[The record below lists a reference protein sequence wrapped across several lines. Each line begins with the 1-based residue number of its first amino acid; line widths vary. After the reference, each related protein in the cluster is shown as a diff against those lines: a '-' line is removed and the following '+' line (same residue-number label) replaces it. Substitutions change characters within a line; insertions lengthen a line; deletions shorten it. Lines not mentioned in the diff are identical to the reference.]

1 MPLLQSHIKQVDVP
15 SRREALRGEGT
26 SCSNNAWDCLNTP
39 AQFGIIFSI
48 VIVVIAIIWIYWYTV
63 IRPRQERIKESG
75 EDVELDLG
83 DGRTVIVSSGPHQ
96 RTVVFRDHRSPTPPP
111 PAYRPPTPG
120 RGFVVEPSGFAATT
134 ESSQPSPREPLAQ
147 LWPPQIPPQRPQPPQ
162 QVPPQTM
169 NNPSFVRGHP
179 VPGSYSQPMP
189 FAMYPPQVVVPGP
202 PPPPPA
208 MMYPRAQ
215 PQAYHVVPPPPPPPP
230 QPSPATGMSVQ
241 RLIPPPPI
249 APPPPPPPMSQPPS
263 GGFYQQPLGT
273 GSQIRTRPPS
283 PGHASTIDDDD
294 SDRGGSRPPAN
305 RRGQSPSRGRS
316 PPPGGSHFTRSRTPS
331 PSARRRQQARHRAR
345 PSPSRSQPRG
355 RQRGRGRQRNQD
367 DNTLPQQDGPSSDSP
382 KSSDTSYRSSTSL
395 DSELRT
401 DLASLL
407 VEAGGRQRAHETERL
422 QALVDRYDKEEE
434 EERAFHKD
442 NEKGQK
448 GDKLPRL
455 PGQPMRPAA
464 HHAEKAGRDA
474 ATSWQQQDPQ
484 SSHRRDEAHDT
495 DNDEGPSG
503 PPKRRVAFHEPPLEV
518 LESRV
523 GRLSRPSQ
531 SPTRI
536 PTRED
541 LQHGESRVGRRR
553 RTPSPDERVVQRPV
567 APISTGAES
576 RVGRHRPSSP
586 AREDPAWRRDRHRF
600 ADVGESRVG
609 HHQGRK
615 RRGTYPPETFPPVVG
630 TNYYNTHDGTHAGQH
645 MVDDGFLNVAQS
657 EDIPSSAGATCAS
670 RSQASSDSNDPR
682 RRMGLTPSIFNR
694 NRYQRDH
701 DVEIP
706 HLRPPSAEE

>member
-1 MPLLQSHIKQVDVP
+1 MSPLQSKIKQVGVP
-15 SRREALRGEGT
+15 AQREALREEGS

-48 VIVVIAIIWIYWYTV
+48 IIVVIAIVWIYWYTV
-63 IRPRQERIKESG
+63 IRPREERIKESA
-75 EDVELDLG
+75 EDIELDLG

-96 RTVVFRDHRSPTPPP
+96 RTVVFRDHRPPTPPP

-134 ESSQPSPREPLAQ
+134 ESSQPSPREPPAQ
-147 LWPPQIPPQRPQPPQ
+147 LWPPQIPPQRPQTPQ

-169 NNPSFVRGHP
+169 NPPSFVRGHP
-179 VPGSYSQPMP
+179 VPGSYSQPVP

-215 PQAYHVVPPPPPPPP
+215 PQSYHVIPPPPPPPP
-230 QPSPATGMSVQ
+230 QPPLATGMSAQ
-241 RLIPPPPI
+241 GLIPPPPPRPI
-249 APPPPPPPMSQPPS
+249 PPPPPMSQPPS
-263 GGFYQQPLGT
+263 GGFYQQPVGT
-273 GSQIRTRPPS
+273 GSQLRTRPPS
-283 PGHASTIDDDD
+283 PGHASTIDDD
-294 SDRGGSRPPAN
+294 SDRGGSRPPAG

-316 PPPGGSHFTRSRTPS
+316 PPPGGSQFTRSRSPS
-331 PSARRRQQARHRAR
+331 PSERRRQQARHRAR
-345 PSPSRSQPRG
+345 PRPSRSPPRG
-355 RQRGRGRQRNQD
+355 RQRGRGRHGKQND
-367 DNTLPQQDGPSSDSP
+367 GTLPQQDGQNSDSP
-382 KSSDTSYRSSTSL
+382 KTSDTSYRSSTSL

-434 EERAFHKD
+434 EERAYRKD
-442 NEKGQK
+442 NEKGSK
-448 GDKLPRL
+448 EDTLPRL

-464 HHAEKAGRDA
+464 HHAEKAEPVA
-474 ATSWQQQDPQ
+474 ATSSQQQDPQ
-484 SSHRRDEAHDT
+484 GSHRRAETHDT
-495 DNDEGPSG
+495 DNEEGPSG
-503 PPKRRVAFHEPPLEV
+503 LPKRRVAFHEPSFEF

-523 GRLSRPSQ
+523 GRPSRRSR
-531 SPTRI
+531 SRSRI

-541 LQHGESRVGRRR
+541 LHHGESRVGRRR

-576 RVGRHRPSSP
+576 RIGRHRPSSP
-586 AREDPAWRRDRHRF
+586 ARENSAWRRDSHRF
-600 ADVGESRVG
+600 ANVGESRVG
-609 HHQGRK
+609 HHQGRN
-615 RRGTYPPETFPPVVG
+615 RRGTYPPETLPSGAG
-630 TNYYNTHDGTHAGQH
+630 TDYYNTHDGTHAGQH

-657 EDIPSSAGATCAS
+657 EDLPSSAGATCAS

-682 RRMGLTPSIFNR
+682 RRMGLTPSTFNR
-694 NRYQRDH
+694 DRYQRDH
-701 DVEIP
+701 DVENP
-706 HLRPPSAEE
+706 HLRPPSMAE